1 MRNPQNNGP
10 TDPRINESTDP
21 QTHKPTDP
29 QIHIRGSAVRP
40 MTIEFPFKIYQAI
53 ALRAVRLNT
62 SRKAVVITALKI
74 ASLEELYTKKVIKEM
89 QEGINKLLELCKEEY
104 NDEMLSK
111 ITIMIEDE
119 EGSNGMYVTNVDS
132 SEMERIE
139 KEADK
144 LFSE

>member
-1 MRNPQNNGP
+1 
-10 TDPRINESTDP
+10 
-21 QTHKPTDP
+21 
-29 QIHIRGSAVRP
+29 